1 MLSHTPCRRGGPRR
15 ISLGFAHSA
24 AALGARRVAD
34 CRPGG
39 WQDPWFGGP
48 CGLDGPSWG
57 LSAGSRRAFPHICE
71 ESRPPGGLQACLSSY
86 LRRKSPSRRPPGE
99 FFLIFTR
106 KKGLQAS
113 FSSYLRGKTTHPGG
127 SFFFW
132 ARPPGGESW
141 SLLRSFD
148 YSGRRFSHVGPGRQA
163 PPPTELTKVS
173 PG

>member
-1 MLSHTPCRRGGPRR
+1 MLSHTPCRPGGPRR

-71 ESRPPGGLQACLSSY
+71 ESRPPGGLQACFSSY
-86 LRRKSPSRRPPGE
+86 LRGKSPSRRPPGE
-99 FFLIFTR
+99 LFLIFTR

-127 SFFFW
+127 SFFFG
-132 ARPPGGESW
+132 RG
-141 SLLRSFD
+141 LL
-148 YSGRRFSHVGPGRQA
+148 GA
-163 PPPTELTKVS
+163 S
-173 PG
+173 PGHFCAALTTAADVFRMLDLGGRHPPLQN